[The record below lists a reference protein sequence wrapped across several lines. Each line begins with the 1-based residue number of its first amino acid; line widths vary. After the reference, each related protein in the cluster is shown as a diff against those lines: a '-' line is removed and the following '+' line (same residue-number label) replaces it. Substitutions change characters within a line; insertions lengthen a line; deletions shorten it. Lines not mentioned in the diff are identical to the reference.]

1 MATELVREILRR
13 LGETASIRVV
23 PWARG
28 YQMVQRTPGTGLF
41 ATIRSA
47 QREADF
53 KWVGPIIL
61 AEDAYYSLK
70 GAGLKIDQPQQ
81 PHLPALAA
89 GRRGT
94 RTHPVPRT
102 VARAVPALRPA
113 RCARRGCGSG
123 PA

>member
-1 MATELVREILRR
+1 MATELVCEILRR
-13 LGETASIRVV
+13 LGETASIQVV

-61 AEDAYYSLK
+61 AEYAYYSLK

-81 PHLPALAA
+81 LHQLGPVAVPRDWFSYQELQAA
-89 GRRGT
+89 GM
-94 RTHPVPRT
+94 PNP
-102 VARAVPALRPA
+102 L
-113 RCARRGCGSG
+113 
-123 PA
+123 

>member
-13 LGETASIRVV
+13 LGETASIQVV

-53 KWVGPIIL
+53 KWVGRSYWPKTPTT
-61 AEDAYYSLK
+61 ASRE
-70 GAGLKIDQPQQ
+70 
-81 PHLPALAA
+81 PA
-89 GRRGT
+89 
-94 RTHPVPRT
+94 
-102 VARAVPALRPA
+102 
-113 RCARRGCGSG
+113 
-123 PA
+123 